1 MVVPLY
7 NVPDCC
13 LDLRGEHDDIG
24 IKNGIMRAPS
34 LVPLF
39 S

>member
-1 MVVPLY
+1 MGVRLH

-13 LDLRGEHDDIG
+13 LDLRGEHNDIG

-34 LVPLF
+34 LVPLL